1 MHQFK
6 RFGKLTEG
14 VEMLRDTAKRILAP
28 ARASRRRTLLTLL
41 DDAVQ
46 NHKSYFDQPLA
57 SLTSDTDQ
65 TVASFLRIRPL
76 LKALCRD
83 S

>member
-1 MHQFK
+1 
-6 RFGKLTEG
+6 
-14 VEMLRDTAKRILAP
+14 MLRDCAKCILAP
-28 ARASRRRTLLTLL
+28 ARASCRRTLLTLR

-46 NHKSYFDQPLA
+46 SHKSYFEQLLA